1 MSAFIKEAKEKK
13 TICKIT
19 MKKIGTEAAR
29 VEVD

>member
-1 MSAFIKEAKEKK
+1 MSAFIKEAKEK

-19 MKKIGTEAAR
+19 MMKIGTEAAR